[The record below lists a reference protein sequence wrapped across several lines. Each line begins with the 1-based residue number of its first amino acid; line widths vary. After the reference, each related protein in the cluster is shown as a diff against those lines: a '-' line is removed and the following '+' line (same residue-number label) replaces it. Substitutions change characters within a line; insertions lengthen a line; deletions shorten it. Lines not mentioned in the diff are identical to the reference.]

1 MGYIV
6 KTIAG
11 KNELKA
17 GVPSV
22 FPWVRT
28 SPREGKE
35 PTVRNM
41 DILIYFSH
49 AFSTNMQLVICV
61 GNDKLIY
68 NYLMW

>member
-1 MGYIV
+1 MADH
-6 KTIAG
+6 K
-11 KNELKA
+11 
-17 GVPSV
+17 
-22 FPWVRT
+22 
-28 SPREGKE
+28 GKE

-49 AFSTNMQLVICV
+49 AFSTNVQLVICV